1 VVVPSLRPR
10 GPVPPRFELVVLAAS
25 AGGLEALITIF
36 SRLPA
41 EFPVPLA
48 VVLHHSVQ
56 LPHLLA
62 EILGRHTA
70 LTVKTAAA
78 GETPRPG
85 TIYAAP
91 PDRHLSVTPG
101 RTFALTAGE
110 RIHHTYSAADPLF
123 LSAAEV
129 YASRVVAIV
138 LTGGDGDGAAGA
150 RAVGLAGGIV
160 IAQNEATS
168 QVFSMPRATIAT
180 GQTDMVLA
188 IEEVGPALILLV
200 GTGSLTR

>member
-1 VVVPSLRPR
+1 VVVPSLHPR
-10 GPVPPRFELVVLAAS
+10 EPVLPRFDLVVLAAS
-25 AGGLEALITIF
+25 AGGLEALITVF
-36 SRLPA
+36 SRLSA

-48 VVLHHSVQ
+48 VVLHRSMQ

-62 EILGRHTA
+62 EILGRRTA
-70 LTVKTAAA
+70 LTVKVAAA

-85 TIYAAP
+85 TIYVAP
-91 PDRHLSVTPG
+91 PDRHLSVTPE
-101 RTFALTAGE
+101 RTFALTAGG
-110 RIHHTYSAADPLF
+110 RIHHTHSAADPLF

-129 YASRVVAIV
+129 YAGRVVAIV

-150 RAVGLAGGIV
+150 RAVGLAGGVV

-180 GQTDMVLA
+180 GHADMVLA
-188 IEEVGPALILLV
+188 IEEIGPTLVLLV
-200 GTGSLTR
+200 GTGNLI